1 MGGFWPSA
9 ASALENW
16 SAAMLE
22 SVSPLTT
29 GFKSDA
35 NWDSATVWQ
44 AWQAVQDSQCVLAA

>member
-29 GFKSDA
+29 GLKSDA
-35 NWDSATVWQ
+35 NWDNATVWQ
-44 AWQAVQDSQCVLAA
+44 A